1 MRDTFV
7 LSLSGPLGMQE
18 QSADLRKEAVSTFLP
33 LAFQCLV
40 SKCVIYTDHHRPQM
54 ILLELVSRMCFI
66 SFEDICPH

>member
-40 SKCVIYTDHHRPQM
+40 SKCVIYTDHTDDIIGTGFTHVFH
-54 ILLELVSRMCFI
+54 LV
-66 SFEDICPH
+66 